1 MPDSRFPKLRHLAV
15 LASAFVALILLISSS
30 ALASGPMPMDP
41 EPVQH
46 EPSSGSAGTGQSGTG
61 SAGQPGGAGGQGSNS
76 EPGQSAQQGG
86 AAKAAPTAAVSA
98 PTKKAT
104 APAQST
110 RSAPARSSQ
119 PVRNTGGNIE
129 TIVQLPQPT
138 AKLDPGPAPTGLSSG
153 EPTDSLIEVAST
165 AQPGT
170 FPYATV
176 ALGLAVLALVVM
188 LAPSFRGMPRPAVS
202 SAADPV

>member
-1 MPDSRFPKLRHLAV
+1 MPRSPSLPGSRNLV
-15 LASAFVALILLISSS
+15 ILASALTAFTLLASSG

-41 EPVQH
+41 PAQQSN
-46 EPSSGSAGTGQSGTG
+46 PNGGSGQSGTG

-76 EPGQSAQQGG
+76 APGQSAQPGT
-86 AAKAAPTAAVSA
+86 AANSAPKAAVSA
-98 PTKKAT
+98 PTKKTA
-104 APAQST
+104 APAQGT
-110 RSAPARSSQ
+110 GSAPVRSSQ
-119 PVRNTGGNIE
+119 TGGTIE

-138 AKLDPGPAPTGLSSG
+138 AKLEAGPAPTGLSSG

-176 ALGLAVLALVVM
+176 ALGLGVLALVVL